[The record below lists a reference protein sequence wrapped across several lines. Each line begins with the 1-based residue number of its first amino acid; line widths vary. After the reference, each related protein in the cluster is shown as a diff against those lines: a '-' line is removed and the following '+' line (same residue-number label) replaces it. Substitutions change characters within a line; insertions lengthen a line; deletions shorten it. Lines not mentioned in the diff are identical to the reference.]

1 MTTAVNPDDYCKDP
15 SKYVNILKDDTIKSW
30 NMFCDA
36 KKSSKDKNTGG
47 TSIED
52 IGKAVPAAILKMIQ
66 SMLTPEGLGMLGAY
80 FGVNLAVKAI
90 YSRMVET
97 IALNISKELSQSG
110 AKMIA
115 DGLSEAAVNIST
127 VFVAMIEKFIFEEL
141 TIGGLYACK
150 LLLDAVGWIGEVAI
164 PFLGEAMMLFQ
175 LLGMIFD
182 GWDPCALN
190 FELDDKAID
199 TFNTSFDNVFRENIL
214 RPLTSVTDVYGN
226 VYFFDLWPIEFYA
239 DNSFLVNDKPDVYG
253 PILAQFM
260 TKWLCSQRTNSYG
273 QPIAWPKGGKL
284 IDNSV
289 LAQFERSAV
298 LDFTNNNKVVAN
310 WAIRFMP
317 IILLIIFFILLFII
331 FVLIKK

>member
-1 MTTAVNPDDYCKDP
+1 MTTVVNPDDYCNDP
-15 SKYVNILKDDTIKSW
+15 SKYVKILKDNTIKSW
-30 NMFCDA
+30 DQFCDA
-36 KKSSKDKNTGG
+36 KKASKDKNTGV

-52 IGKAVPAAILKMIQ
+52 IGKAVPGAILKMIQ
-66 SMLTPEGLGMLGAY
+66 SMLTPEGLGILGLY

-97 IALNISKELSQSG
+97 IALNISKELSKAG

-115 DGLSEAAVNIST
+115 DGLSEAAVNMST
-127 VFVAMIEKFIFEEL
+127 IFVSMIEKFFFEEL
-141 TIGGLYACK
+141 AIGGLYACK
-150 LLLDAVGWIGEVAI
+150 LFLTAIGWFGEYAI
-164 PFLGEAMMLFQ
+164 PFIGDAMLLFQ

-182 GWDPCALN
+182 GWDPCNLSFQLDNKVISEFNNN
-190 FELDDKAID
+190 FDK
-199 TFNTSFDNVFRENIL
+199 VFRENIL
-214 RPLTSVTDVYGN
+214 RPLTSVTDAYGN

-253 PILAQFM
+253 PMLATFM

-289 LAQFERSAV
+289 FAQFERSAV